1 MELPFETIKIIKIIY
16 NEPGIL
22 VAFAAFHPFALL
34 VLFIPLW
41 FFKKIGIYTPK
52 EELNLFGTSITLI
65 LAFGWI
71 IGFASQILLFFI
83 GINGLKMLLI
93 YLSMYICIVAFVT
106 FNVKKLKKQI
116 FKNYTKTNKN

>member
-1 MELPFETIKIIKIIY
+1 
-16 NEPGIL
+16 
-22 VAFAAFHPFALL
+22 
-34 VLFIPLW
+34 
-41 FFKKIGIYTPK
+41 
-52 EELNLFGTSITLI
+52 LFGTSITLI